1 MGALEDGG
9 EQGHSTS
16 FVRLV
21 EIDGLSS
28 ATPTLEQ
35 QGAHRPS
42 LPFLQSVP
50 LPLLLYHLLMDNS

>member
-1 MGALEDGG
+1 MGALADGG

-21 EIDGLSS
+21 EIDELSS

-50 LPLLLYHLLMDNS
+50 LPLLLYYLVMDNS